1 MGKKALAIL
10 MALIILAAGGITP
23 AIAQPDTVVI
33 FIEGK
38 KLESDTDP
46 VIRGSRTMVPLR
58 AICEGLGLAV
68 EWDAQNY
75 FVLISSN
82 ESNLMAP
89 PGVVGSPQSPIR
101 IFYNG
106 CELESD
112 VDPFILND
120 RTMVPIRLISE
131 KMGMTVDWNHE
142 TYEVNIYWPQPAPT
156 PEEEEQ
162 IPETSLPAEEPAQI
176 EEEPAPQEPP
186 APPVK
191 ETAVSEKDNELDMEA
206 LIMGPAQAT
215 AEQLRAILHKNN
227 PNAPDLV
234 DLYLEIGAKY
244 GVRGDL
250 AFCQAAKETGWWR
263 FTGIVQP
270 WQNNYCGLGATG
282 VAATGEEDLLGADP
296 SRVRYEAGVHGAIFA
311 TPADGVEA
319 QIQHLYA
326 YATRQPLPDWATLV
340 DPRFK
345 KVTRGCAPRWI
356 DLGGK
361 WAYPG
366 YDRNKYPGENGF
378 EEAFANQDTYGHSI
392 IKHYYAQIFSLAD
405 K

>member
-1 MGKKALAIL
+1 MRKKVLSLLLALA
-10 MALIILAAGGITP
+10 MLAAVGAFP
-23 AIAQPDTVVI
+23 AIAQPDSVTI
-33 FIEGK
+33 YIEGK
-38 KLESDTDP
+38 KLVSEVPP
-46 VIRGSRTMVPLR
+46 VIHGSRTMVPLR

-68 EWDAQNY
+68 QWDANNY

-82 ESNLMAP
+82 ESNLVAP
-89 PGVVGSPQSPIR
+89 AGVVGSPQSTIR
-101 IFYNG
+101 IFFNG
-106 CELESD
+106 CELYSD
-112 VDPFILND
+112 VAPFILND
-120 RTMVPIRLISE
+120 RTMVPIRVISE
-131 KMGMTVDWNHE
+131 EMGMKVDWNQE
-142 TYEVNIYWPQPAPT
+142 SYEVYISK
-156 PEEEEQ
+156 PEPDSTLEE
-162 IPETSLPAEEPAQI
+162 PEKLPDTSLREENPAQEEPLKPAVDKPAVD
-176 EEEPAPQEPP
+176 EPGQ
-186 APPVK
+186 
-191 ETAVSEKDNELDMEA
+191 NLDMEA
-206 LIMGPAQAT
+206 LIMGEAQVSAK
-215 AEQLRAILHKNN
+215 QLRALLYKNN

-234 DLYLEIGAKY
+234 DLYLQIGAKY

-326 YATRQPLPDWATLV
+326 YATRKPLPDWATLV
-340 DPRFK
+340 DPRFS

-366 YDRNKYPGENGF
+366 YDRNKYSSL

-392 IKHYYAQIFSLAD
+392 IKHYYAQMF
-405 K
+405 

>member
-1 MGKKALAIL
+1 MGKKTLTISIL
-10 MALIILAAGGITP
+10 MALIISIAVAVPP

-33 FIEGK
+33 YIEGK
-38 KLESDTDP
+38 PLESEVPP
-46 VIRGSRTMVPLR
+46 VIRGDRTMVPLR

-68 EWDAQNY
+68 QWDAENY

-82 ESNLMAP
+82 ESNLVAP
-89 PGVVGSPQSPIR
+89 PGEVGSPQNTIR
-101 IFYNG
+101 IFFNG
-106 CELESD
+106 YELKSK
-112 VDPFILND
+112 VAPFILNN
-120 RTMVPIRLISE
+120 RTMVPIRIISE
-131 KMGMTVDWNHE
+131 EMGMKVDWNPE
-142 TYEVNIYWPQPAPT
+142 TYEVYISWPEPEPT
-156 PEEEEQ
+156 LEEPEQLPVANLPEENSVQEE
-162 IPETSLPAEEPAQI
+162 PLTPPAEEPLVDEP
-176 EEEPAPQEPP
+176 EE
-186 APPVK
+186 
-191 ETAVSEKDNELDMEA
+191 ELDMEVP
-206 LIMGPAQAT
+206 IMGQAQAS
-215 AEQLRAILHKNN
+215 AEQLRSLLYRNN
-227 PNAPDLV
+227 PDAPDLV
-234 DLYLEIGAKY
+234 DLYLQIGAKY

-270 WQNNYCGLGATG
+270 WQNNYCGLAATG

-326 YATRQPLPDWATLV
+326 YATSKPLPDWANLV

-392 IKHYYAQIFSLAD
+392 IKHYYAQMF
-405 K
+405 

>member
-1 MGKKALAIL
+1 
-10 MALIILAAGGITP
+10 MALIISIAVAVPP

-33 FIEGK
+33 YIEGK
-38 KLESDTDP
+38 PLESEVPP
-46 VIRGSRTMVPLR
+46 VIRGDRTMVPLR

-68 EWDAQNY
+68 QWDAENY

-82 ESNLMAP
+82 ESNLVAP
-89 PGVVGSPQSPIR
+89 PGEVGSPQNTIR
-101 IFYNG
+101 IFFNG
-106 CELESD
+106 YELKSK
-112 VDPFILND
+112 VAPFILNN
-120 RTMVPIRLISE
+120 RTMVPIRIISE
-131 KMGMTVDWNHE
+131 EMGMKVDWNPE
-142 TYEVNIYWPQPAPT
+142 TYEVYISWPEPEPT
-156 PEEEEQ
+156 LEEPEQLPVANLPEENSVQEE
-162 IPETSLPAEEPAQI
+162 PLTPPAEEPLVDEP
-176 EEEPAPQEPP
+176 EE
-186 APPVK
+186 
-191 ETAVSEKDNELDMEA
+191 ELDMEVP
-206 LIMGPAQAT
+206 IMGQAQAS
-215 AEQLRAILHKNN
+215 AEQLRSLLYRNN
-227 PNAPDLV
+227 PDAPDLV
-234 DLYLEIGAKY
+234 DLYLQIGAKY

-270 WQNNYCGLGATG
+270 WQNNYCGLAATG

-326 YATRQPLPDWATLV
+326 YATSKPLPDWANLV

-392 IKHYYAQIFSLAD
+392 IKHYYAQMF
-405 K
+405 

>member
-1 MGKKALAIL
+1 MGKKTLTISIL
-10 MALIILAAGGITP
+10 LALIISIAVAVPP

-33 FIEGK
+33 YIEGK
-38 KLESDTDP
+38 PLESEVPP
-46 VIRGSRTMVPLR
+46 VIRGDRTMVPLR

-68 EWDAQNY
+68 QWDAENY

-82 ESNLMAP
+82 ESNLVAP
-89 PGVVGSPQSPIR
+89 PGEVGSPQNTIR
-101 IFYNG
+101 IFFNG
-106 CELESD
+106 YELKSK
-112 VDPFILND
+112 VAPFILNN
-120 RTMVPIRLISE
+120 RTMVPIRIISE
-131 KMGMTVDWNHE
+131 EMGMKVDWNPE
-142 TYEVNIYWPQPAPT
+142 TYEVYISWPEPEPT
-156 PEEEEQ
+156 LEEPEQLPVANLPEENSVQEE
-162 IPETSLPAEEPAQI
+162 PLTPPAEEPLVDEP
-176 EEEPAPQEPP
+176 EE
-186 APPVK
+186 
-191 ETAVSEKDNELDMEA
+191 ELDMEVP
-206 LIMGPAQAT
+206 IMGQAQAS
-215 AEQLRAILHKNN
+215 AEQLRSLLYRNN
-227 PNAPDLV
+227 PDAPDLV
-234 DLYLEIGAKY
+234 DLYLQIGAKY

-270 WQNNYCGLGATG
+270 WQNNYCGLAATG

-326 YATRQPLPDWATLV
+326 YATSKPLPDWANLV

-392 IKHYYAQIFSLAD
+392 IKHYYAQMF
-405 K
+405 